1 LAALE
6 SSGLSL
12 GAYAAREGMDVQRL
26 YRWRRRL
33 AGESGPARPTTFV
46 ELRRAAPA
54 MVEVVLPSGIT
65 LRVAETIDGAALR
78 RLVEAVA
85 AAC

>member
-1 LAALE
+1 
-6 SSGLSL
+6 
-12 GAYAAREGMDVQRL
+12 
-26 YRWRRRL
+26 
-33 AGESGPARPTTFV
+33 
-46 ELRRAAPA
+46 